1 MRFVLEILAH
11 KPNISLYYYDALLF
25 TIKLFLLNID
35 TLLTFSKGKITT
47 KYLVTW
53 ALIYPFHD
61 LRGLYMHADYMII
74 WMHAYL

>member
-1 MRFVLEILAH
+1 MYVYVCIYYQEELFVCMRFVLEILAH

-47 KYLVTW
+47 KYLVT
-53 ALIYPFHD
+53 
-61 LRGLYMHADYMII
+61 
-74 WMHAYL
+74 